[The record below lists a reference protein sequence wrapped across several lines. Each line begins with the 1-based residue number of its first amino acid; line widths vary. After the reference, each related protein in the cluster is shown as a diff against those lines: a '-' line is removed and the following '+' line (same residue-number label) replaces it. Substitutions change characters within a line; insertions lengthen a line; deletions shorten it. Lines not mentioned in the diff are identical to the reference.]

1 MEIVAQVN
9 GRLRARISVPVAAD
23 ESAVRERAL
32 ADPGVARFVE
42 GKPVRKF
49 IYVPGKLVN
58 VVV

>member
-1 MEIVAQVN
+1 MPA
-9 GRLRARISVPVAAD
+9 AAD
-23 ESAVRERAL
+23 ESAVREKAL

-42 GKPVRKF
+42 GRPVRKF